1 MFSGGAPS
9 VADFLQPLTEARSS
23 AANSP
28 KQQHFMRIAREVVQK
43 GAAWRK
49 GKKPPGKPQMDTD
62 EHRWE
67 VKKTIR

>member
-1 MFSGGAPS
+1 
-9 VADFLQPLTEARSS
+9 
-23 AANSP
+23 
-28 KQQHFMRIAREVVQK
+28 MRIAREVVQK